1 MIIKQDGQNNPAELS
16 VPVLS
21 GQRLSFETILEDI
34 CDRLED
40 TRQQGSLKRIYKLEE
55 ILNALD
61 KELIELNELKE
72 PFQINPKR
80 EPE

>member
-21 GQRLSFETILEDI
+21 NQRLSFETILEDI

-61 KELIELNELKE
+61 KELIELNEFKE